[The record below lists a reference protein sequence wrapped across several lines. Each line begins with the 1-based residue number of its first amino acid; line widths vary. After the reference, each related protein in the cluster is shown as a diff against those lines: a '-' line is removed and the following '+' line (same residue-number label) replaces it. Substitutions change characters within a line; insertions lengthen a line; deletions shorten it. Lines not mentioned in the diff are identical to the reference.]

1 MTSIQQALDL
11 ILSSAKSFGI
21 EEVSIHD
28 AFNRV
33 LAENIYADR
42 DYPPFNRS
50 AMDGYAVIASDFTK
64 SIPIVIGT
72 ELKLIEKLLAGGVA
86 NQKVITGTC
95 IKIMT
100 GAPVPEGADAV
111 VRVEDTIEKVDFVI
125 FNVSVVKHK
134 QNIATQAEDAC
145 KGDLII
151 KKNVVLSATEISVL
165 AVTGKSK
172 VTVYKLPDISIV
184 STGNEIVSVE
194 SAILP
199 HQIRDSNS
207 YSIKGFLKLYSISS
221 VNTFHVADDKI
232 KLKEVIKNNLNK
244 DILILSGGV
253 SKGDADY
260 VPEVLLSL
268 GVREVFHHVKIKP
281 GAPLWFGV
289 MPAGGIVFGLPG
301 NPVSVQV
308 AFKVFIE
315 PFICR
320 CFNMEA
326 LQSLYLPLF
335 NEKLKKTKFTEYF
348 PCKLIT
354 KNKVTGIVSTKMNGS
369 GDISATLGS
378 HGIAI
383 HPEEVDTIKEND
395 IVEFYFWNNGK

>member
-1 MTSIQQALDL
+1 MHSIQQALDL
-11 ILSSAKSFGI
+11 ILSSSKSFRT

-50 AMDGYAVIASDFTK
+50 AMDGYAVLASDFTN
-64 SIPIVIGT
+64 SNT
-72 ELKLIEKLLAGGVA
+72 ELKLIETLLAGGVA
-86 NQKVITGTC
+86 NQKVTSGTC

-111 VRVEDTIEKVDFVI
+111 VRVEDTVEKDNIVT
-125 FNVSVVKHK
+125 FNVNAVKYK
-134 QNIATQAEDAC
+134 QNIATQAEDAH

-151 KKNVVLSATEISVL
+151 KKDVALDATAISVL

-172 VTVYKLPDISIV
+172 VLVHKLPEISIV
-184 STGNEIVSVE
+184 STGNEIVSID
-194 SAILP
+194 SLILP

-207 YSIKGFLKLYSISS
+207 YSLKSFLKTYSISS
-221 VNTFHVADDKI
+221 VNTIHVADDKV
-232 KLKEVIKNNLNK
+232 KLTEVIKNNLNK
-244 DILILSGGV
+244 NILILSGGV

-260 VPEVLLSL
+260 VPEVLISL
-268 GVREVFHHVKIKP
+268 GVKEVFHRVKIKP
-281 GAPLWFGV
+281 GAPLWFGI
-289 MPAGGIVFGLPG
+289 MPGGGVVFGLPG
-301 NPVSVQV
+301 NPVSVQI

-315 PFICR
+315 PFIRR

-326 LQSLYLPLF
+326 IQPMYLPLF
-335 NEKLKKTKFTEYF
+335 NEKFKKTKFTEYF
-348 PCKLIT
+348 PCKLVN
-354 KNKVTGIVSTKMNGS
+354 KNKVTGIASTKMNGS

-378 HGIAI
+378 HGIAV
-383 HPEEVDTIKEND
+383 HREEMDIIKEND
-395 IVEFYFWNNGK
+395 VVEFYFWNECK